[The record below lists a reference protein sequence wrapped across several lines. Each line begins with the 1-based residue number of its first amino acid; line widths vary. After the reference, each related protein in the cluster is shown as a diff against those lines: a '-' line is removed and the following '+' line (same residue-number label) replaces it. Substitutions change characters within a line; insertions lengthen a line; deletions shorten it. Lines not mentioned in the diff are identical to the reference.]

1 MKSKSMA
8 KWLKFIL
15 FGAAACGLA
24 VYLWIIP
31 EMGKTIAAW
40 DNGAFAPFYWPWLIF
55 LWATG
60 VPCFAA
66 LVLAWK
72 IAGNIGADRPFSL
85 ANVGLLKGIARLA
98 AGEAA
103 FFFLGNVV
111 LLLLNMN
118 HPSVV
123 LCSLLLVFAGAAI
136 AIASAALSHLVRRAA
151 ELQEQSD
158 WTI

>member
-85 ANVGLLKGIARLA
+85 ANAGLLKGIARLA
-98 AGEAA
+98 AGDEMCIRDRRRDPPPPGPPA
-103 FFFLGNVV
+103 
-111 LLLLNMN
+111 
-118 HPSVV
+118 
-123 LCSLLLVFAGAAI
+123 LCPAQRRIRPLFSLSCGKQ
-136 AIASAALSHLVRRAA
+136 RRRSRCGTGSRSPG
-151 ELQEQSD
+151 LR
-158 WTI
+158 

>member
-15 FGAAACGLA
+15 FGAAVCGLA

-31 EMGKTIAAW
+31 EMGKSIAAW
-40 DNGAFAPFYWPWLIF
+40 DNGA
-55 LWATG
+55 
-60 VPCFAA
+60 FAA

-85 ANVGLLKGIARLA
+85 ANAGLLKGIARLA
-98 AGEAA
+98 AGDAA